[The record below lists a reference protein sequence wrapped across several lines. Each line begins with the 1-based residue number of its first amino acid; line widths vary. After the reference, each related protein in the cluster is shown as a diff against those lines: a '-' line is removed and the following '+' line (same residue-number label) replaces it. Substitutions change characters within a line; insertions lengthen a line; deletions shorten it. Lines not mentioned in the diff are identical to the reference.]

1 MLPTSSPSTPTRL
14 PTLRRDLS
22 RLSARNLRRPS
33 SLPHGPSQFGGYL
46 SRLKW
51 LFTGSPF

>member
-1 MLPTSSPSTPTRL
+1 MLPISSPSTPTRL

-33 SLPHGPSQFGGYL
+33 PLPRGPLGGYL

-51 LFTGSPF
+51 LFTGSGS

>member
-1 MLPTSSPSTPTRL
+1 MLPISSPTTPTRL

-33 SLPHGPSQFGGYL
+33 PLPQGPLYFNGYL
-46 SRLKW
+46 ARLKW
-51 LFTGSPF
+51 LFTGS